1 MRSRKEP
8 KMSTA
13 SVSAPVALVTGANK
27 GIGLETARRLVEA
40 GYRVYLTGRSSER
53 GKPAAEAV
61 GARFLELD
69 VTSDESVGHVAAAV
83 ENAEGHLDVLVNNAG
98 ITGPLRDP
106 HDYTADDMTEVL
118 LTNVVGYLRL
128 IHAFLPLLE
137 KSDDPRIVN
146 VSSGIGSFGLFH
158 DLHRIEATA
167 GTPLYGA
174 SKAAINMLTAR
185 LARLLPQIRINVA
198 DPGMTATDL
207 SGGRGHSV
215 HDGSDAIVAFA
226 LAEPGGPTG
235 TFADRDGELPW

>member
-1 MRSRKEP
+1 
-8 KMSTA
+8 MSTE
-13 SVSAPVALVTGANK
+13 SVNAPVALVTGANK
-27 GIGLETARRLVEA
+27 GLGLETVRRLVEA
-40 GYRVYLTGRSSER
+40 GYRVYLTARSSER
-53 GKPAAEAV
+53 GRAAAASV
-61 GARFLELD
+61 GAHFLEMD
-69 VTSDESVGHVAAAV
+69 VTSDESVRHAADSIQRTD
-83 ENAEGHLDVLVNNAG
+83 GHLDVLVNNAG

-146 VSSGIGSFGLFH
+146 VSSGLGSFGLFH
-158 DLHRIEATA
+158 DLNRIEAVA
-167 GTPLYGA
+167 GTPLYAA
-174 SKAAINMLTAR
+174 SKAAINMMTVR

-215 HDGSDAIVAFA
+215 HDGTDAIVAYA
-226 LAEPGGPTG
+226 LSAPGGPTG